1 MVIPAPLDTSLSI
14 DDSSWGFLDFMKP
27 IQQMGHL
34 LAANFETLIYIGMAF
49 WATGYLNE
57 HYPKSW
63 SWANV
68 TYPLG
73 LILILR
79 SWYVLFRSLMKSQK
93 ADENQKKESS
103 DEKNP

>member
-1 MVIPAPLDTSLSI
+1 
-14 DDSSWGFLDFMKP
+14 MKP
-27 IQQMGHL
+27 IHQMGHL
-34 LAANFETLIYIGMAF
+34 LAANFETLVYIGMAF

-73 LILILR
+73 LLLILR

-93 ADENQKKESS
+93 EGEKPKKESA
-103 DEKNP
+103 DEKNL

>member
-1 MVIPAPLDTSLSI
+1 
-14 DDSSWGFLDFMKP
+14 MKP
-27 IQQMGHL
+27 IHQMGHL

-57 HYPKSW
+57 NYPKSW

-73 LILILR
+73 LILIIR

-93 ADENQKKESS
+93 AGEKPTKEPT
-103 DEKNP
+103 DVEKNP